1 MKKIMVFGLVLVMC
15 LSMSL
20 TAFAANGGYI
30 QSPTKNKAPEVV
42 EVTPSTETSEKLVIT
57 VTPFAKR
64 NTLTGETAA
73 NFTEAHEDIVATKDI
88 TVLTPEVKAIAEKAN
103 VKVENLGI
111 SDLFDI
117 SANMELT
124 SEVTIKLNAETAK
137 HFVALL
143 HYHNDTWEVVD
154 NATVKDNVLTFSVKD
169 LSPFAIV
176 VDREKA
182 TVTAPLTSDGTASA
196 AVAVVMLVAALGVF
210 VVSKKVKA

>member
-1 MKKIMVFGLVLVMC
+1 MKKIMVIGLVIVMC
-15 LSMSL
+15 LSMGL

-30 QSPTKNKAPEVV
+30 QSPTKNKAPELI
-42 EVTPSTETSEKLVIT
+42 EVTPASEKLVIT
-57 VTPFAKR
+57 ITPFAKR

-73 NFTEAHEDIVATKDI
+73 NFTEAHEDIVANKDI
-88 TVLTPEVKAIAEKAN
+88 TVLAPEVKAAAEKAN

-111 SDLFDI
+111 SDLFDV
-117 SANMELT
+117 SANMALT
-124 SEVTIKLNAETAK
+124 SEVTIKLKAETAK

-143 HYHNDTWEVVD
+143 HYHNDTWEVVE
-154 NATVKDNVLTFSVKD
+154 NASVKDDVLTFAVKE

-182 TVTAPLTSDGTASA
+182 TVSAPLTSDGTASA

-210 VVSKKVKA
+210 VVSKKVNA

>member
-1 MKKIMVFGLVLVMC
+1 MKKIMVIGLVIVMC
-15 LSMSL
+15 LTMGL

-42 EVTPSTETSEKLVIT
+42 EVTPATATSEKLVIT
-57 VTPFAKR
+57 VTSFAER
-64 NTLTGETAA
+64 STLTGETAA
-73 NFTEAHEDIVATKDI
+73 NFTEAHEDIAVIKRVD
-88 TVLTPEVKAIAEKAN
+88 VLVPEVKAVAEKAN

-111 SDLFDI
+111 SELFDI

-124 SEVTIKLNAETAK
+124 GEVTIKLKAETAK

-143 HYHNDTWEVVD
+143 HYKNDTWEVVE
-154 NATVKDNVLTFSVKD
+154 NATVKDGVLTFSVND

-182 TVTAPLTSDGTASA
+182 TVTAPLTSDNGVASV
-196 AVAVVMLVAALGVF
+196 VAMMALVSALGMVL
-210 VVSKKVKA
+210 VSKKVKA